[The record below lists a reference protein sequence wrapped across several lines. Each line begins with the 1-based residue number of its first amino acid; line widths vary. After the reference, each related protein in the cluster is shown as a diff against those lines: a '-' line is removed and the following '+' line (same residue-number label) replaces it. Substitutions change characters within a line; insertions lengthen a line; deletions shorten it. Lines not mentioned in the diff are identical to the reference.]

1 MTCRLLDR
9 AGRRTPI
16 PCVCAETAAARGYEA
31 TDGINSSVATRLHP
45 LTQGLG
51 AQGKHVAVLR

>member
-31 TDGINSSVATRLHP
+31 TDGTNSSVATRLHP
-45 LTQGLG
+45 LNQGLG